1 MTNPITHK
9 KANIEAPNNGKGTGA
24 HSSKSTIPK
33 VAILP
38 GHFTSLIAGNIN
50 FQNKVQ
56 CNFEPDDGSLVT
68 PPDYRRT
75 A

>member
-1 MTNPITHK
+1 MENPNTHK
-9 KANIEAPNNGKGTGA
+9 KANAKAPNNGKGAVA
-24 HSSKSTIPK
+24 HNGKPATQK
-33 VAILP
+33 AAILP
-38 GHFTSLIAGNIN
+38 GHFTSLIAGNTN